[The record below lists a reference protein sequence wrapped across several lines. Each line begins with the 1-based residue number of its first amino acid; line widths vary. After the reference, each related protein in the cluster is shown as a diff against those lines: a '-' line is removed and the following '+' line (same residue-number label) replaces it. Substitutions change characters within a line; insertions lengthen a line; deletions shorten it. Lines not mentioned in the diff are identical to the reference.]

1 MPSWLKP
8 VAVGGSEL
16 SFEEERHRYMFSGRE
31 RGRKSLKEIQR
42 MSISERKLEILDILL
57 STDEI
62 RPIVMKLVR
71 SMRVCMCIHVH
82 VKNHVQV
89 HISTFACTTCT
100 CTCTCTCT
108 YTCLYVIACSIPH
121 NIQM

>member
-16 SFEEERHRYMFSGRE
+16 SFEEERHRYMFSGRK

-71 SMRVCMCIHVH
+71 SMRECMCIHVH
-82 VKNHVQV
+82 IHV
-89 HISTFACTTCT
+89 ACT
-100 CTCTCTCT
+100 TCTCT
-108 YTCLYVIACSIPH
+108 YTCLYVIACKSIPH
-121 NIQM
+121 IRK